1 MIAANST
8 GIPVFVTGG
17 IGGVHR
23 GAQSSK
29 FLYFVFVQFF
39 SLLKNYD
46 IEKFYLS
53 LTVTLKFAELYFDS
67 I

>member
-1 MIAANST
+1 MLQGLTGATTVSSTMIAANST

-29 FLYFVFVQFF
+29 FLYFVLYSFF
-39 SLLKNYD
+39 L
-46 IEKFYLS
+46 F
-53 LTVTLKFAELYFDS
+53 
-67 I
+67 

>member
-1 MIAANST
+1 MIAADRA

-29 FLYFVFVQFF
+29 LHIKWNTKKTKLKDQIIAIQNKVIACLQKFVSF
-39 SLLKNYD
+39 
-46 IEKFYLS
+46 
-53 LTVTLKFAELYFDS
+53 
-67 I
+67 

>member
-29 FLYFVFVQFF
+29 FFSVFCTVFF
-39 SLLKNYD
+39 SS
-46 IEKFYLS
+46 E
-53 LTVTLKFAELYFDS
+53 EL
-67 I
+67 

>member
-1 MIAANST
+1 MLYDNILTLQGLTGATTVSSTMIAANST

-29 FLYFVFVQFF
+29 FLYFVLYSFF
-39 SLLKNYD
+39 L
-46 IEKFYLS
+46 F
-53 LTVTLKFAELYFDS
+53 
-67 I
+67 